1 MQSAVAREVV
11 TDHRRTVEPPPI
23 DRQVEGRERTHGMHA
38 GQAPERLV
46 DALVERPRE
55 DRGEDEIARHDV
67 RDPCARGGPGMLADA
82 TERDDECQPDREC
95 SDGQRR
101 PRAVAQDRR
110 PGESLLQARERDER
124 QAADAC
130 QRREQDRD
138 EQCDAQEDRVDHE
151 GTDKRTLA
159 RRARPDEESEQAD
172 CDEDA
177 DEPAEPGAPGRRQLE
192 AGLERLDGGDATGP
206 ASGFDGCGER
216 HTQTDDDR
224 RERVDRPDD
233 RRAHRHVPDGPQ
245 PRGDARGQRPADDDA
260 ERGAEDADDG
270 CLDEDVRGELPTRG
284 TGRAQQTELADT
296 LDDRHRQRVEDQERP
311 REERDRS
318 DKGGR
323 RGEVA
328 GRRFHRRGKVAWRR
342 DRVRLRKERR
352 LERVDDRG
360 RVRPGD
366 QVQVDASHALGAEHR
381 QRDGQVRDDH
391 AARRTAPRA
400 VGGEDAR
407 DAEVERFIDPL
418 DAEPGAD
425 GDAVLPGERR
435 ADERGRLVT
444 RGQRGPGRHRHV
456 VDGRLTLRVDPDERD
471 RRGEWPGPELVDAE
485 VRASLERR
493 RGDGDTGRS
502 FDQPERRV
510 GQSRL
515 AERPDPQFGGADQRA
530 DSAIDSGHDPGVRRQ
545 ACVQHRHP
553 QRDAECRER
562 RPQRTGAKPAPRKAV
577 ESAHPYPR
585 IPRARGWPG
594 GR

>member
-1 MQSAVAREVV
+1 MESTIAREVV
-11 TDHRRTVEPPPI
+11 ADHRRAVEAMAV
-23 DRQVEGRERTHGMHA
+23 DREIERGERAHGTDA
-38 GQAPERLV
+38 GKAPERFV
-46 DALVERPRE
+46 DAFVERPRE
-55 DRGEDEIARHDV
+55 DRRDDEVAGHDV
-67 RDPCARGGPGMLADA
+67 GDPRTRGGAGVLPDP
-82 TERDDECQPDREC
+82 TERDDQCEADRERA
-95 SDGQRR
+95 DGQRR
-101 PRAVAQDRR
+101 AGTVAQDRG
-110 PGESLLQARERDER
+110 PGESLLEASDCQERPAGDQNLVNRERQRGR
-124 QAADAC
+124 QPHQQD
-130 QRREQDRD
+130 RVDREGTNEGVLARGTWPDQEAQQTDRD
-138 EQCDAQEDRVDHE
+138 EHPDQPAQ
-151 GTDKRTLA
+151 A
-159 RRARPDEESEQAD
+159 SS
-172 CDEDA
+172 
-177 DEPAEPGAPGRRQLE
+177 PGRRQLE

-311 REERDRS
+311 REERDRR

-545 ACVQHRHP
+545 ARVQHRHP